1 MRHMTFRA
9 AMATDVG
16 LRRTQNED
24 HHGSWVP
31 SSSEELEKRG
41 TLLVVADGMG
51 GSQAGEVASRLAVE
65 TVVKA
70 YRAAFGEDP
79 AADLRR
85 AVEEANRTIHDLAR
99 TSFDLGGMGTTCTAL
114 VVRGTEA
121 FVAHVG
127 DSRAYLVS
135 RGSVSQLTQDHS
147 LVAQLVRERE
157 LTAEQARVD
166 PRRNVVTRSVGVGET
181 VQVDA
186 FQVTAPLKA
195 GDTLILCS
203 DGLHGQV
210 TDEEIATLASG
221 PDVAEACQRLI
232 GLANRR
238 GGPDNITVIA
248 GRLLEGP
255 EDSRESLPAAPARE
269 AEPVSVA
276 TTRDETLVRP
286 GGPAAVRR
294 PAVRSWQPS
303 SAGPGRTPS
312 RTRTLIWLLVVFI
325 VLAVVL
331 AGIAW
336 LVRGLRKEIRTQTS
350 LESTVLPGR
359 GGSS

>member
-1 MRHMTFRA
+1 MHHMTFRV

-24 HHGSWVP
+24 QHGSWIP
-31 SSSEELEKRG
+31 SSSDELERRG

-65 TVVKA
+65 TVLRS
-70 YRAAFGEDP
+70 YRAASGEDP

-85 AVEEANRTIHDLAR
+85 AVEEANRTIHDLGR

-127 DSRAYLVS
+127 DSRAYLVN
-135 RGSVSQLTQDHS
+135 RGSISQLTQDHS
-147 LVAQLVRERE
+147 LVAQLVREHE

-166 PRRNVVTRSVGVGET
+166 PRRNVVTRMVGVGET

-186 FQVTAPLKA
+186 FRVSTPLQA
-195 GDTLILCS
+195 GDTLIVCS

-210 TDEEIATLASG
+210 TDEEIAAFATEADLG
-221 PDVAEACQRLI
+221 EACQRLI
-232 GLANRR
+232 STANQR
-238 GGPDNITVIA
+238 GGPDNITVVV
-248 GRLLEGP
+248 GRVSEEQEAPRGSYSVVPAHEGTSAAVASAT
-255 EDSRESLPAAPARE
+255 ED
-269 AEPVSVA
+269 
-276 TTRDETLVRP
+276 TLVRP
-286 GGPAAVRR
+286 GGPSVGRR
-294 PAVRSWQPS
+294 PAVRSWQPP
-303 SAGPGRTPS
+303 AGNPAQTHS
-312 RTRTLIWLLVVFI
+312 QTRTLIWLLVVFI
-325 VLAVVL
+325 ILAAAL

-336 LVRGLRKEIRTQTS
+336 LVRGLRNEIRTQTS
-350 LESTVLPGR
+350 LETLVIPRSGVA
-359 GGSS
+359 

>member
-9 AMATDVG
+9 AIATDVG

-24 HHGSWVP
+24 HHGSWIP
-31 SSSEELEKRG
+31 SSSDELERRG
-41 TLLVVADGMG
+41 ALVVVADGMG

-65 TVVKA
+65 TVLKS
-70 YRAAFGEDP
+70 YRAASGEDP

-85 AVEEANRTIHDLAR
+85 AVQEANRTIHDLGR
-99 TSFDLGGMGTTCTAL
+99 TSSDLVGMGTTCTAL

-127 DSRAYLVS
+127 DSRAYRVN
-135 RGSVSQLTQDHS
+135 RGSISQLTQDHS
-147 LVAQLVRERE
+147 LVAQLVREHV

-186 FQVTAPLKA
+186 FRVSTPLQV

-210 TDEEIATLASG
+210 TDEEIAALATEANLG
-221 PDVAEACQRLI
+221 EACQRLI
-232 GLANRR
+232 SIANQR
-238 GGPDNITVIA
+238 GGPDNITVVVGRMSEEQKAPGGSLSAVPAHEGTSAA
-248 GRLLEGP
+248 GA
-255 EDSRESLPAAPARE
+255 S
-269 AEPVSVA
+269 A
-276 TTRDETLVRP
+276 TEETQVRP
-286 GGPAAVRR
+286 GGPAVGRR
-294 PAVRSWQPS
+294 PAMRSWQPS
-303 SAGPGRTPS
+303 AGNPARTHS
-312 RTRTLIWLLVVFI
+312 QTRMLIWLLVVFI
-325 VLAVVL
+325 VLAAAL

-336 LVRGLRKEIRTQTS
+336 LVRGLRNEIRTQTS
-350 LESTVLPGR
+350 LETVVFPRSGVA
-359 GGSS
+359 